1 MRPPRRLAVL
11 GRVRRTQKPHTVT
24 TARFWRRMSRVV
36 CYPITVACLS
46 ALVLGAVTYLV
57 SPKPFEERAILFT
70 ANPQAPNPYVNVG
83 RGQYAVSEVVA
94 RRILADASIR
104 NMQRHGQLA
113 AFTLEIEQNLN
124 EPLLHITVR
133 GRDRNVVVATLRTV
147 IAEAQHELVLVQNE
161 SGSPAAQRFEYT
173 VIAETPVP
181 EISRRDAIQR
191 AIEVFLGVFLVSY
204 LIGLAVSSYR
214 RYRDTLCAT
223 DETVVS
229 ETGAAKEADPR
240 GDAPQ
245 PVTSPTNAT
254 TLHSETSG
262 DAAVS
267 AHDGIQTS
275 STAADDAPAPTTARD
290 SSPADSTS

>member
-11 GRVRRTQKPHTVT
+11 GRVRRTQRPRTVT
-24 TARFWRRMSRVV
+24 TARLWRRMSRVV
-36 CYPITVACLS
+36 RYPITVACLS

-191 AIEVFLGVFLVSY
+191 AIEAFLGVFLVSY

-229 ETGAAKEADPR
+229 EIGAAKEADPR

-245 PVTSPTNAT
+245 HVTSPTNAT
-254 TLHSETSG
+254 ALRSATPD

-267 AHDGIQTS
+267 GRDGMQTS
-275 STAADDAPAPTTARD
+275 STAAGDAPAPTTARD
-290 SSPADSTS
+290 SSPADGTS